1 MKLFSLWTWI
11 FPASLYQTNVAAAVT
26 AAAAVGSAA
35 ISSDAASSASNAQQD
50 AANNANQLAIG
61 QNNLTRN
68 DQMQSILS
76 GQAGNKRL
84 AYLLGLSTDPG
95 LVGGPVAPSRQ
106 QIQDEY
112 EAQRLASPN
121 EVPYTRLDAADR
133 AAFDAQVDQRYQDA
147 LRNFQ
152 TQILPNAQQDPNY
165 GSLLRKFTANDLNN
179 DPVYQS
185 GLQFGLNEGEK
196 TLNRQAAATGG
207 LLSGATQKTI
217 ARYATDYASTKAN
230 DSRNRFVSDQ
240 DSINNRLAGIANSG
254 QTSSGLVASSGQNT
268 VNNVGNNILGA
279 GNARASSYIAGANG
293 VNNALGT
300 GINAYQTNQLLKNMN
315 GGGYGNFLS
324 SNAGVMNSNGLT
336 PNDLYTAF

>member
-1 MKLFSLWTWI
+1 MSG
-11 FPASLYQTNVAAAVT
+11 VAT
-26 AAAAVGSAA
+26 AIVGSAV
-35 ISSDAASSASNAQQD
+35 IGGVVSSNAAGKAADAQQD

-68 DQMQSILS
+68 DQMQSILT

-95 LVGGPVAPSRQ
+95 MVGGPVAPSRQ
-106 QIQDEY
+106 DILNQY
-112 EAQRLASPN
+112 EAQRLSSPL

-133 AAFDAQVDQRYQDA
+133 AAFDAQVDQRYQEA

-152 TQILPNAQQDPNY
+152 TQQLPNAQQDSNY
-165 GSLLRKFTANDLNN
+165 GSLLRKFTANDMNN

-185 GLQFGLNEGEK
+185 GLQFGLSEGEK
-196 TLNRQAAATGG
+196 GINRQAAATGS
-207 LLSGATQKTI
+207 LLSGATLKALT
-217 ARYATDYASTKAN
+217 RFGNDYASTKAN

-240 DSINNRLAGIANSG
+240 DSTYNRLAGIANSG
-254 QTSSGLVASSGQNT
+254 QSSSSLVASSGQNM

-293 VNNALGT
+293 VNNALST
-300 GINAYQTNQLLKNMN
+300 GVNGYMQNKLLSNMN
-315 GGGYGNFLS
+315 GGSYGNFLS

-336 PNDLYTAF
+336 PNDLYTGF